1 MEGNKEPSLVAMVF
15 SLVTTWIF
23 SRSLLTAAILAYYYG
38 LPGALAYTA
47 YYFSFLTGGYF
58 IVRLRKKFSI
68 SSLVQFFE
76 KEYGFAGKFSYSFII
91 IIRLISEIFANL
103 IVIGLIFGNEGT
115 IEYKASILII
125 MVLAFSYS
133 YLGGLRNSI
142 KTDYFQM
149 IIFIFLLL
157 ALLVS
162 LYFSNSLIEYN
173 LIVSKVGDISN
184 PSYALI
190 LVALLQ
196 IWSYPIHDPVMM
208 DRGFICSKEKTKKVF
223 FLHFY

>member
-1 MEGNKEPSLVAMVF
+1 MIIFITFIIIGSISLFFISRQTDMKGFYSGLMEGNKEPSLAAMVF

-38 LPGALAYTA
+38 LPGALAYMA

-58 IVRLRKKFSI
+58 IINLRKKFRI
-68 SSLVQFFE
+68 NSLVEFFE

-115 IEYKASILII
+115 MEYKASILII
-125 MVLAFSYS
+125 MMLAFSYS

-142 KTDYFQM
+142 KTDYIQM
-149 IIFIFLLL
+149 IIFIFFFTSL
-157 ALLVS
+157 ARK
-162 LYFSNSLIEYN
+162 LI
-173 LIVSKVGDISN
+173 
-184 PSYALI
+184 
-190 LVALLQ
+190 
-196 IWSYPIHDPVMM
+196 
-208 DRGFICSKEKTKKVF
+208 F
-223 FLHFY
+223 FQTH